1 MNWLQKNQVIVIL
14 EGSWGLNLCQN
25 SPKMIPNT
33 IQKPSWVDALTI
45 LKEFTK
51 SIGSEILSGLGG
63 NTTNAPEIITAKIIG
78 IIIEMCLTALNL

>member
-14 EGSWGLNLCQN
+14 EGSWDLNLFQS

-63 NTTNAPEIITAKIIG
+63 NTTNVPEIIPA
-78 IIIEMCLTALNL
+78 

>member
-14 EGSWGLNLCQN
+14 EGSWGLNLFHN

-51 SIGSEILSGLGG
+51 SIGMDILSGLGG
-63 NTTNAPEIITAKIIG
+63 NTINAADIITA
-78 IIIEMCLTALNL
+78 